1 MCCFAWLGDPLG
13 ADDGLEG
20 CLYHVGVASINVLEI
35 ARGKV
40 DARGDPLL
48 DELADLGLVRSGH
61 HGHDLHPSLDRPLE
75 LLHAHWAL
83 EVARLLVVA
92 ACDDRE
98 HAPG

>member
-40 DARGDPLL
+40 DARGDPLF
-48 DELADLGLVRSGH
+48 DELADLLGSVFGLGCRFGY
-61 HGHDLHPSLDRPLE
+61 GF
-75 LLHAHWAL
+75 
-83 EVARLLVVA
+83 
-92 ACDDRE
+92 
-98 HAPG
+98 